1 MMEAASMQTHTGEVE
16 EENSTPQRSPILT
29 QRCVAVA
36 SRLFQSQDAIELSHE
51 DDLAVRLIAAINIE
65 ADAMSGDGLYER
77 PENPLCE
84 LSDSDRLIFAMST
97 KERGS
102 VITKEIL
109 AKRWGIGLDTAHRT
123 LTSTTQSGVRRV
135 LQPLERRFKTKQSH
149 LRFPTL
155 NSKFYT
161 DTMFSTTK
169 SIRGNKCAQVFT
181 NGLGYDLFYPLKKE
195 SEVGDALNEMI
206 RSVSIPKELISD
218 GARAETAGRFAE
230 VAKEYRVK
238 QRTTEAYSGWQ
249 NRAEASIREIK
260 RGIKRAMLRS
270 RSPKRL
276 WDFCGQWVAAIRR
289 LTAHDISG
297 LHDRVPSEAIEGNT
311 PDISEYAQFDWYEYV
326 WYLDPAV
333 QFPDDAKKL
342 GRWIGVAHDVG
353 SPMTFWVLTASCKVI
368 ARSTVSSLT
377 EDEKADPV
385 VQTRM
390 AELDLAI
397 KEKIGDSL
405 RDEEVS

>member
-1 MMEAASMQTHTGEVE
+1 LVQDTPRQFDPQSTHSITIPDKVELPLEMHGVISHLRTRKPTAEEIERYTNGLFQSAVLTDDVPWEPYSEKFMAAETNARVARAAIVPRAPSIPRMMEAASMQTHTSEVE

-29 QRCVAVA
+29 QHCVAVA

-206 RSVSIPKELISD
+206 RSVGIPKELVSD
-218 GARAETAGRFAE
+218 GARAETAGRFAD
-230 VAKEYRVK
+230 VAKREPG
-238 QRTTEAYSGWQ
+238 Q
-249 NRAEASIREIK
+249 ASDD
-260 RGIKRAMLRS
+260 RS
-270 RSPKRL
+270 L
-276 WDFCGQWVAAIRR
+276 
-289 LTAHDISG
+289 
-297 LHDRVPSEAIEGNT
+297 
-311 PDISEYAQFDWYEYV
+311 
-326 WYLDPAV
+326 
-333 QFPDDAKKL
+333 
-342 GRWIGVAHDVG
+342 
-353 SPMTFWVLTASCKVI
+353 
-368 ARSTVSSLT
+368 
-377 EDEKADPV
+377 
-385 VQTRM
+385 
-390 AELDLAI
+390 
-397 KEKIGDSL
+397 
-405 RDEEVS
+405 